1 MEDNTS
7 SNYTRVI
14 NEGHRILNDY
24 KRQQILLK
32 KVKIS
37 NFFKQSFWIILV
49 VLIVAGLGIFGY
61 LNKDKALTFVQDKV
75 GTLMNNNAQ
84 PQTTVSNQSCK
95 DIVIKSKPTD
105 DNPDGKSISAVYV
118 GSCYNI
124 SEADREYWNGV
135 FSISQAALD
144 YSNHIY
150 SVSDDKSMTPDQIE
164 DAVRS
169 SLNTGI
175 LDLRTTQTSSLPEP
189 TKAPAE
195 EATSTPEPT
204 PTEAVSVVPFPEK
217 EKALDL
223 ESLVATM
230 MSHNIKAVASNNDS
244 KDLKDRVNW
253 LMWYEIGGGEKD
265 YLVFSTLN
273 SKLPPSCTNDSVTF
287 LTISLNNTGLD
298 GETAIKAGDTK
309 VWIVCQ

>member
-1 MEDNTS
+1 MLKSPIEDKLIES
-7 SNYTRVI
+7 KRVLGI
-14 NEGHRILNDY
+14 YEQRMKEYRGRKNSKMIVNA
-24 KRQQILLK
+24 
-32 KVKIS
+32 
-37 NFFKQSFWIILV
+37 FWIT
-49 VLIVAGLGIFGY
+49 LIVIIIGSISAFAFSQ
-61 LNKDKALTFVQDKV
+61 KDVALAFVQDKV
-75 GTLMNNNAQ
+75 GTLMNNNTQ

-150 SVSDDKSMTPDQIE
+150 SVSEDKSLTPDQIE

-189 TKAPAE
+189 TKAPVE
-195 EATSTPEPT
+195 EVTSTPEPT

-244 KDLKDRVNW
+244 KDLKDRINW

-273 SKLPPSCTNDSVTF
+273 SKLPPACTNDGVTF
-287 LTISLNNTGLD
+287 ISISLNNTGLD